1 MLKRMLLAASTFVLA
16 AVPLAAHADELPV
29 SEMRWRILGPALPE
43 GRATAV
49 AGSDAHALIY
59 YAGTAGG
66 GAWKTTDGGA
76 SWQNISDDIHLASVG
91 AIAVDPADDNVVWA
105 GAGENNPRND

>member
-1 MLKRMLLAASTFVLA
+1 MTWRRIALAVVACVLA
-16 AVPLAAHADELPV
+16 LVPSHASADQRPIGQ
-29 SEMRWRILGPALPE
+29 MRWRILGPALPE

-49 AGSDAHALIY
+49 SGSNAQPLLY

-76 SWQNISDDIHLASVG
+76 SWQNVTDSIGLASIG
-91 AIAVDPADDNVVWA
+91 AIAVAPGDGQDVWI
-105 GAGENNPRND
+105 GA